1 MEKHLTATDLGRCVH
16 KMGEATDALKIE
28 LAKAESQLAHV
39 NEMITGQRTVIKN
52 WERHRWDTRT
62 AMGVLES
69 LERLQA
75 MQIEYRDRML
85 KKVETAR
92 ISRIAQSQMQIRL

>member
-1 MEKHLTATDLGRCVH
+1 
-16 KMGEATDALKIE
+16 MGEAADALKAE

-39 NEMITGQRTVIKN
+39 NEMIGGQRTVIEN
-52 WERHRWDTRT
+52 WARHSWDTRT
-62 AMGVLES
+62 AIEVLES

-85 KKVETAR
+85 RKVETAR
-92 ISRIAQSQMQIRL
+92 ISRVAQSQMQIRL